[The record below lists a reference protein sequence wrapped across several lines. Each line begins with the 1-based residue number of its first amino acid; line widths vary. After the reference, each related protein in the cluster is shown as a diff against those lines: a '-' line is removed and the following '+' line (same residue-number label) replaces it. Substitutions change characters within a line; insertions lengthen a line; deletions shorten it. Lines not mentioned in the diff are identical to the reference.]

1 MERNNHGFQLF
12 FLLQMRPFLQNQC
25 LTLLRSLLTLYTA
38 KSIFFK
44 LECISVLSV
53 YNKRVDVWHAFLTF
67 ILPTHTVEIP
77 IVLKKADISLI
88 TVVHIHIF
96 GMYHSASMSLAVC
109 HQTVHGNEIHQTSN
123 EKVVLSWWLFRI
135 LMQLWHCHWTG

>member
-1 MERNNHGFQLF
+1 MLISQLVLSALWNAIIMASNF
-12 FLLQMRPFLQNQC
+12 FVLQMGPFLQNQC
-25 LTLLRSLLTLYTA
+25 LTLLRTLLTLYTA
-38 KSIFFK
+38 KSILFK

-67 ILPTHTVEIP
+67 ILPTHTLEIP

-96 GMYHSASMSLAVC
+96 GMYHSASMSLSQLY
-109 HQTVHGNEIHQTSN
+109 QT
-123 EKVVLSWWLFRI
+123 LFDI
-135 LMQLWHCHWTG
+135 LISQSS

>member
-1 MERNNHGFQLF
+1 MLISQLVLSALWNTIIMASSF
-12 FLLQMRPFLQNQC
+12 FVLQMRPFLQNQC

-67 ILPTHTVEIP
+67 IPPTHTLEIP

-96 GMYHSASMSLAVC
+96 GMYHSASMSLSQLC
-109 HQTVHGNEIHQTSN
+109 QT
-123 EKVVLSWWLFRI
+123 LFYI
-135 LMQLWHCHWTG
+135 LISQSS